1 VSRILPISLLAIL
14 IALSSCGT
22 DYPPI
27 DSNISFNLPFTVDFA
42 ISNSA
47 VSGNDTTLAA
57 VGKIDTTEYIRNGTS
72 GYLLRNSEVWKL
84 ELQSSDASFTLDQLG
99 FARVLIGTDTIA
111 FDALPPQATLDTTL
125 MLTNKDITP
134 YMRDTSFPASLQC
147 HLKNAPANP
156 VMITCSMTVVYT
168 APYQNF

>member
-1 VSRILPISLLAIL
+1 MPLLL
-14 IALSSCGT
+14 VLFSCGT

-27 DSNISFNLPFTVDFA
+27 DSNISFNLPYSVDFA

-47 VSGNDTTLAA
+47 LSGNDTTLAA
-57 VGKIDTTEYIRNGTS
+57 IGKIDTTNYIKNGTS
-72 GYLLRNSEVWKL
+72 GYLLQSSQVWML

-99 FARVLIGTDTIA
+99 FARVLIGADTIA

-125 MLTNKDITP
+125 VLTKKDITP
-134 YMRDTSFPASLQC
+134 YMKDTSFTASLQC

-156 VMITCSMTVVYT
+156 VTITCSMTVVYT